1 MRMFHGAGEG
11 DDLQFSIPALLG
23 ILSIPSAFGSIQLL
37 GKYST
42 LVQWF
47 SGIRLDVY
55 RMSISDEYFF
65 IVYSMVVTGA
75 VVILKWDRLFP
86 DRQDYDNLA
95 VLPISGFQNF
105 ASSLFAL
112 LFLTSLFTVIVNGAA
127 SVIFPYAVTVGYNSL
142 PVLAEFFIAHLAAV
156 VLASFFTCFAL
167 LVLMGITLLITP
179 KRYVRTVSI
188 AVRIACALGLIAMAG
203 TAFSALPAYAI
214 DIPAVWFLDL
224 HQTLLVKGMPI
235 AGMGIFAIE
244 ITAATFALAMIVY
257 ALTYYREYMR
267 IPEKSGLIQSGGRD
281 SYSLVRRILD
291 RWVLGSSFQRAT
303 YFFSM
308 KTILRHEKHCML
320 FGMATAVGFFLA
332 AQTAAQALA
341 TPIRHGIDPSLLS
354 VSLTV
359 AFFTIVS
366 LRALFD
372 VPSDRG
378 ASWVFRSTVDRHRH
392 EAREVAGKVLVSPV
406 ILWLVCCLPAHVMLW
421 GWPIALLHSAYVLM
435 CSIGLAQLL
444 LLKFQKIPFTCTYT
458 ASKDK
463 ILVNIILGLLGF
475 SLFSG
480 ANSRI
485 EALLLERPVLFA
497 LTIPCFIALLWGVRA
512 YRRELS
518 YQQRALVFEDRPLP
532 IVQLLN
538 ITR

>member
-1 MRMFHGAGEG
+1 MRIFHGAGEG

-42 LVQWF
+42 LMQF
-47 SGIRLDVY
+47 FTGIRLDVY

-95 VLPISGFQNF
+95 VLPISGLQNF
-105 ASSLFAL
+105 AASLFAL

-127 SVIFPYAVTVGYNSL
+127 SVIFPYAVTAGYNSF
-142 PVLAEFFIAHLAAV
+142 PVLAEFFIAHLVAV
-156 VLASFFTCFAL
+156 VLSSFFTCFAL

-179 KRYVRTVSI
+179 KRWVRTASI
-188 AVRIACALGLIAMAG
+188 AVRIACALGLIAMSG
-203 TAFSALPAYAI
+203 TAFAALPSYAI

-224 HQTLLVKGMPI
+224 HQTLLVKGMPV
-235 AGMGIFAIE
+235 AGMGIFAVE
-244 ITAATFALAMIVY
+244 ITAMTFVLAMVVY

-267 IPEKSGLIQSGGRD
+267 IPEKTGMIQSGGRD

-291 RWVLGSSFQRAT
+291 RSVLRTSFQRAT
-303 YFFSM
+303 YVFSM
-308 KTILRHEKHCML
+308 KTIFRYEKHCML
-320 FGMATAVGFFLA
+320 FGTATAVGFFLA
-332 AQTAAQALA
+332 AQTAGQALA
-341 TPIRHGIDPSLLS
+341 APVRHGIDPRLLS

-366 LRALFD
+366 LRALLD
-372 VPSDRG
+372 IPSDRY
-378 ASWVFRSTVDRHRH
+378 ANWVFLSTVDRHRH
-392 EAREVAGKVLVSPV
+392 EAREVAGKVLLTPV
-406 ILWLVCCLPAHVMLW
+406 ILWLACGLPAHVMLW
-421 GWPIALLHSAYVLM
+421 GWPVALMHSAYVLM

-444 LLKFQKIPFTCTYT
+444 LLKFRKIPFTCSYT

-463 ILVNIILGLLGF
+463 ILVNVILGLLAF
-475 SLFSG
+475 SLFSS

-485 EALLLERPVLFA
+485 EALLLDRPILFV
-497 LTIPCFIALLWGVRA
+497 LTIPCFAALLWGVRA
-512 YRRELS
+512 YRRDLL
-518 YQQRALVFEDRPLP
+518 YQQRTLVFEDRPLP